1 VFHDARSC
9 CCFPS
14 YETNAAKAGCAGST
28 VAEAIKAPEFAGVLT
43 WQNRIVRIRERCRDL
58 FGREGW
64 RGRVIRTSN
73 AYVFCDPKAA
83 ELAKRRLGRKAPQ
96 LTKEAD
102 MVEKGKPDWKLEGA
116 EGTCH
121 QRRGVPGTVKTGGDS
136 QRLWPDRLPIGPV
149 CCAVST
155 DGTFPT
161 GTWATTPGIWVNRVL
176 ATGSSPSPAY
186 ATPPARPIAATA
198 AMIMVLMVFLL

>member
-1 VFHDARSC
+1 
-9 CCFPS
+9 
-14 YETNAAKAGCAGST
+14 
-28 VAEAIKAPEFAGVLT
+28 
-43 WQNRIVRIRERCRDL
+43 
-58 FGREGW
+58 
-64 RGRVIRTSN
+64 
-73 AYVFCDPKAA
+73 
-83 ELAKRRLGRKAPQ
+83 
-96 LTKEAD
+96 

-176 ATGSSPSPAY
+176 ATGSSPSPAC
-186 ATPPARPIAATA
+186 AAPLVRPITTA
-198 AMIMVLMVFLL
+198 AMIMVLMASLLSPALASGAVFDAKERRVADRTR

>member
-1 VFHDARSC
+1 VF
-9 CCFPS
+9 
-14 YETNAAKAGCAGST
+14 Y
-28 VAEAIKAPEFAGVLT
+28 
-43 WQNRIVRIRERCRDL
+43 
-58 FGREGW
+58 
-64 RGRVIRTSN
+64 
-73 AYVFCDPKAA
+73 DPKVA

-102 MVEKGKPDWKLEGA
+102 MVEKGKPNWKLEGA

-176 ATGSSPSPAY
+176 AAGPSPPSAC
-186 ATPPARPIAATA
+186 AAPLMRPITATA
-198 AMIMVLMVFLL
+198 AMIMVLMASLLSPALASGAVFDAKERRVADRTR

>member
-1 VFHDARSC
+1 MDLVVVKCNPEYRS
-9 CCFPS
+9 
-14 YETNAAKAGCAGST
+14 
-28 VAEAIKAPEFAGVLT
+28 
-43 WQNRIVRIRERCRDL
+43 Q
-58 FGREGW
+58 
-64 RGRVIRTSN
+64 
-73 AYVFCDPKAA
+73 
-83 ELAKRRLGRKAPQ
+83 
-96 LTKEAD
+96 
-102 MVEKGKPDWKLEGA
+102 LEGA
-116 EGTCH
+116 EGACH

-149 CCAVST
+149 CCAAST

-176 ATGSSPSPAY
+176 ATSSSPSPAY